1 MDWTSEIHTTYTR
14 FSRIVHQEKLLGTKR
29 RPNEGRL
36 SNSTGGKWNVTKVPS
51 SKYWTDQNLKT
62 DDLGFS
68 GWAKSN
74 HIKPLN
80 SNKFLWLKANRRQ
93 KEKSDSKH
101 ERDLTCYCWAKIY
114 GKHRRNIGAP
124 GSKDQA
130 PSDSYKANRTPDL
143 QPKGTEFSQTPG
155 CQWKK
160 IPLQGL

>member
-1 MDWTSEIHTTYTR
+1 MDSTSKIHTTYTR

-51 SKYWTDQNLKT
+51 SKYWTDQNLKI

-80 SNKFLWLKANRRQ
+80 SNKFL
-93 KEKSDSKH
+93 
-101 ERDLTCYCWAKIY
+101 
-114 GKHRRNIGAP
+114 
-124 GSKDQA
+124 
-130 PSDSYKANRTPDL
+130 
-143 QPKGTEFSQTPG
+143 
-155 CQWKK
+155 
-160 IPLQGL
+160 